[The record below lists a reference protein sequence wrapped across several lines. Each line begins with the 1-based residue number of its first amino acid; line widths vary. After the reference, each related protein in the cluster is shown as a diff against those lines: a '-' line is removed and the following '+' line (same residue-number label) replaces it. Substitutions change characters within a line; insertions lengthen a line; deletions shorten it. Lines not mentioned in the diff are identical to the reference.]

1 MESGRKL
8 SKMMARFFPPGLILE
23 FKDKYDNID
32 SRAIDLLDLTKNVDI
47 SYLIKDIN
55 EKEPLT
61 RRNNDKIEKIIES
74 NSKLLFNKNLFCY
87 RIKSYFIRKKQ

>member
-23 FKDKYDNID
+23 FKDNYDNID
-32 SRAIDLLDLTKNVDI
+32 SRTIDLINLNNNTDI
-47 SYLIKDIN
+47 PSLIKEID

-61 RRNNDKIEKIIES
+61 RKNNDKIEKILES
-74 NSKLLFNKNLFCY
+74 KYILTKFILL
-87 RIKSYFIRKKQ
+87 

>member
-23 FKDKYDNID
+23 FKDNYDNID
-32 SRAIDLLDLTKNVDI
+32 SRTIDLINLNTGTDI
-47 SYLIKDIN
+47 SFLIKEIN

-61 RRNNDKIEKIIES
+61 RKNNDKIGKILES
-74 NSKLLFNKNLFCY
+74 KSKNYFN
-87 RIKSYFIRKKQ
+87 

>member
-1 MESGRKL
+1 MDNGRKL

-23 FKDKYDNID
+23 FKDNYDNID
-32 SRAIDLLDLTKNVDI
+32 NRTIDLINLNENTDI

-61 RRNNDKIEKIIES
+61 RKNNDKIYKIIES
-74 NSKLLFNKNLFCY
+74 NSKNSF
-87 RIKSYFIRKKQ
+87 

>member
-23 FKDKYDNID
+23 FRDNYDNID
-32 SRAIDLLDLTKNVDI
+32 NRTIDLINLNKNTDL
-47 SYLIKDIN
+47 SFLIKEIN

-61 RRNNDKIEKIIES
+61 RKNNDKIEKVLES
-74 NSKLLFNKNLFCY
+74 K
-87 RIKSYFIRKKQ
+87 

>member
-23 FKDKYDNID
+23 FRDNYDNID
-32 SRAIDLLDLTKNVDI
+32 NRTIDLINLNKNTDI
-47 SYLIKDIN
+47 SFLIKEIN

-61 RRNNDKIEKIIES
+61 RKNNDKIEKVLES
-74 NSKLLFNKNLFCY
+74 K
-87 RIKSYFIRKKQ
+87 

>member
-23 FKDKYDNID
+23 FRDNYDNID
-32 SRAIDLLDLTKNVDI
+32 NRTIDLINLNKNTDL
-47 SYLIKDIN
+47 SFLIKEIN

-61 RRNNDKIEKIIES
+61 RKNNDKIEKILES
-74 NSKLLFNKNLFCY
+74 K
-87 RIKSYFIRKKQ
+87 

>member
-23 FKDKYDNID
+23 FKDNYDNID
-32 SRAIDLLDLTKNVDI
+32 SRTIDLINLNIDTDI
-47 SYLIKDIN
+47 SFLIKEIN

-61 RRNNDKIEKIIES
+61 RKNNDKIEKILES
-74 NSKLLFNKNLFCY
+74 K
-87 RIKSYFIRKKQ
+87 

>member
-23 FKDKYDNID
+23 FKDNYDNID
-32 SRAIDLLDLTKNVDI
+32 SRTIDLLNLNKNTDI
-47 SYLIKDIN
+47 SYLIKEIN

-61 RRNNDKIEKIIES
+61 RKNNDKIQIVIES
-74 NSKLLFNKNLFCY
+74 N
-87 RIKSYFIRKKQ
+87 

>member
-23 FKDKYDNID
+23 FRDNYDNID
-32 SRAIDLLDLTKNVDI
+32 NRTIDLINLNKNTEL
-47 SYLIKDIN
+47 SFLIKEIN

-61 RRNNDKIEKIIES
+61 RKNNDKIEKVLES
-74 NSKLLFNKNLFCY
+74 K
-87 RIKSYFIRKKQ
+87 

>member
-23 FKDKYDNID
+23 FKDNYDNID
-32 SRAIDLLDLTKNVDI
+32 SRTIDLLSLNKNTDI
-47 SYLIKDIN
+47 SYLIKEIH

-61 RRNNDKIEKIIES
+61 RKNNDKIQIVIES
-74 NSKLLFNKNLFCY
+74 N
-87 RIKSYFIRKKQ
+87 

>member
-23 FKDKYDNID
+23 FKDNYDNID
-32 SRAIDLLDLTKNVDI
+32 SRTIDLLNLNKNADI
-47 SYLIKDIN
+47 SYLIKEIN

-61 RRNNDKIEKIIES
+61 RKNNDKIQIIIES
-74 NSKLLFNKNLFCY
+74 N
-87 RIKSYFIRKKQ
+87 

>member
-23 FKDKYDNID
+23 FKDNYDNID
-32 SRAIDLLDLTKNVDI
+32 NRTIDLINLNNNTDI
-47 SYLIKDIN
+47 PSLMKEIN

-61 RRNNDKIEKIIES
+61 RKNNDKIEKILES
-74 NSKLLFNKNLFCY
+74 KYILTKFILL
-87 RIKSYFIRKKQ
+87 

>member
-23 FKDKYDNID
+23 FKDNYDNID
-32 SRAIDLLDLTKNVDI
+32 NRTIDLINLNNNTDI
-47 SYLIKDIN
+47 PSLIKEIN

-61 RRNNDKIEKIIES
+61 RKNNDKIEKILES
-74 NSKLLFNKNLFCY
+74 KYILTKFILL
-87 RIKSYFIRKKQ
+87 

>member
-23 FKDKYDNID
+23 FKDNYDNID
-32 SRAIDLLDLTKNVDI
+32 SRTIDLLSLNKNTDI
-47 SYLIKDIN
+47 SYLIKEIN

-61 RRNNDKIEKIIES
+61 RKNNDKIQIIIES
-74 NSKLLFNKNLFCY
+74 N
-87 RIKSYFIRKKQ
+87 

>member
-23 FKDKYDNID
+23 FKDNYDNID
-32 SRAIDLLDLTKNVDI
+32 SRTIDLLSLNKNTDI
-47 SYLIKDIN
+47 SYLIKEIN

-61 RRNNDKIEKIIES
+61 RKNNDKIQIVIES
-74 NSKLLFNKNLFCY
+74 N
-87 RIKSYFIRKKQ
+87 

>member
-23 FKDKYDNID
+23 FKDNYDNID
-32 SRAIDLLDLTKNVDI
+32 SRTIDLLNLNKNTDI
-47 SYLIKDIN
+47 PYLIKEIN

-61 RRNNDKIEKIIES
+61 RKNNDKIQIIIES
-74 NSKLLFNKNLFCY
+74 N
-87 RIKSYFIRKKQ
+87 